1 MTAAASRRIDLFF
14 MPKTPVPSIEA
25 ASNTPSNDV
34 TGESLQSRR
43 IAYGLLAVGTAWAA
57 IVTLFSR
64 VLLAYIDALALSP
77 IRVEQ
82 LFTTMRLHGVAAGL
96 FCVCLLIVRRRKVLT
111 ARWPKVILVMML
123 ALLVVSFDRI
133 VGYCYP
139 PPRRLSPIVVRHPR
153 RCFGHQPNKLGV
165 LDGVETRT
173 NQFGFRGPDVS
184 STKAPNTTRI
194 LFLGDSVT
202 FGTQL
207 GDDQT
212 PVTQVQRYLETHLS
226 SRRSECLNAGVCGY
240 ATWQELDLLKD
251 EGLAA
256 EPDVVVLQFCLN
268 DMIDVAGVERGV
280 LIGNRIRFDPPA
292 SFHWSG
298 TVRAITTL
306 VNQQRNEQLESQ
318 QHWAADR
325 LFAEV
330 HSAALQELDDVYR
343 DPPLPVVRE
352 AWNKCYEDLDGV
364 ARVCRENSLR
374 MMLVYSPV
382 VYEIGDA
389 GKYRQPSRF
398 LRAWAN
404 DAEVPFLDLTGT
416 YLPIRH
422 RAPSEFDA
430 LFMDN
435 LHVSRAGAKV
445 MGEAIGRFLIDSG
458 LLPNTDQR

>member
-1 MTAAASRRIDLFF
+1 
-14 MPKTPVPSIEA
+14 MPNTPLPSIEA
-25 ASNTPSNDV
+25 ASITPPKDV
-34 TGESLQSRR
+34 TGESVQSRR
-43 IAYGLLAVGTAWAA
+43 IAFGLLSVGTGWAA
-57 IVTLFSR
+57 IVTIFAR
-64 VLLAYIDALALSP
+64 IGLAYIDTLALSP

-82 LFTTMRLHGVAAGL
+82 LFTTMRLHGVAAGF
-96 FCVCLLIVRRRKVLT
+96 FCACLLFVRRRKVLT
-111 ARWPKVILVMML
+111 ARWPKVILVMVL

-133 VGYCYP
+133 VGYGFP

-184 STKAPNTTRI
+184 SSKASDTTRI

-207 GDDQT
+207 ADDQT
-212 PVTQVQRYLETHLS
+212 PVMHVQHYLESHSS
-226 SRRSECLNAGVCGY
+226 SRRAECMNAGVCGY

-280 LIGNRIRFDPPA
+280 LIGNRVRFDPPA

-306 VNQQRNEQLESQ
+306 VNKQRNEQLESQ

-330 HSAALQELDDVYR
+330 HSAALQEMDDVYR

-364 ARVCRENSLR
+364 ARVCREKSLR
-374 MMLVYSPV
+374 MMLVYAPV
-382 VYEIGDA
+382 VYEIGDTA
-389 GKYRQPSRF
+389 KYRQPSRF
-398 LRAWAN
+398 LREWAN
-404 DAEVPFLDLTGT
+404 DADIPFLDLTDV
-416 YLPIRH
+416 YLSIRE
-422 RAPSEFDA
+422 RAPSEFES

-445 MGEAIGRFLIDSG
+445 MGDAIGQFLIDSD
-458 LLPNTDQR
+458 LLPIADQR